1 MNLRE
6 FYFQRAAKDVK
17 KAKATTKKPTPAAS
31 AAAKKAQ
38 AKATAPKVTN
48 APKGAK
54 PKVGGLR

>member
-1 MNLRE
+1 M
-6 FYFQRAAKDVK
+6 K